1 MSRAMKIALVLLL
14 IGVAAGAIYLEGLHE
29 RVLRL
34 ARPQPSEAQVHR
46 EITQPPVTT
55 EPEKKES
62 VRIFWAAEGGNTLEP
77 VEIEL
82 ALPAEPEARA
92 KLIVLAL
99 IASPPRPEIRTLPA
113 DAALLGFYLLD
124 DGTAIADFSDA
135 LARATPSGILS
146 EQLTVDSIL
155 RTLEANVPGIR
166 RVKILINGQEVDT
179 LAGHADLTGI
189 FELRSPAAPA
199 AASTAPPSPQA
210 PR

>member
-1 MSRAMKIALVLLL
+1 MSRAAKSALVLLV
-14 IGVAAGAIYLEGLHE
+14 IGVAVGVFYVQGLHE

-34 ARPQPSEAQVHR
+34 GRPQPSEAQVHR
-46 EITQPPVTT
+46 EITQAPVTA
-55 EPEKKES
+55 EPEKKEKI
-62 VRIFWAAEGGNTLEP
+62 RLFWAAEGGNTLEP

-99 IASPPRPEIRTLPA
+99 IASPPRPEVRTLPA

-146 EQLTVDSIL
+146 EQLAVDSIL
-155 RTLEANVPGIR
+155 CTLEANVPGIR

-179 LAGHADLTGI
+179 LAGHADLSGV
-189 FELRSPAAPA
+189 FELRAPAAPA
-199 AASTAPPSPQA
+199 AASTATSQPPA
-210 PR
+210 R